1 MPSAR
6 ASIGLWKWHAL
17 PSTTM
22 APSVAGKFP
31 AISFTMVDLPAP
43 LSPISPTTSP
53 ASIEKLTSVSARMA
67 PKLFEMLRTSSK
79 ATRSLRRA
87 GGGSIWPLSH
97 RPVVQ
102 LILHTPQPHN
112 TYFSIL
118 VGGPAETFISIL
130 SADARV
136 CLSALASDRLRAPF
150 PVAVA
155 HRRRP
160 RYFGRN

>member
-87 GGGSIWPLSH
+87 GGGSIWPLSPH
-97 RPVVQ
+97 SA
-102 LILHTPQPHN
+102 IDIAHTTTLQHL
-112 TYFSIL
+112 FHIL
-118 VGGPAETFISIL
+118 VGGPAQRQIG
-130 SADARV
+130 
-136 CLSALASDRLRAPF
+136 RAH
-150 PVAVA
+150 V
-155 HRRRP
+155 
-160 RYFGRN
+160 